1 MLLRERAELQIRGC
15 LESVSVVVGWP
26 DTFQKS
32 QRCQTP
38 QQEEGAVRHRWR
50 RSLRYDGWDLKE
62 RRLWRRGERPDELA
76 DETGR
81 ERLPI
86 RAGEFVVHLLDAGRV
101 ESAVDVNRPVTE
113 ICGVILAD
121 LEQEVAAPRVV
132 GERRCERDAERCREV
147 RVEIGDR
154 ETGDETV
161 VGAEVAVDRRGNRVR
176 RDRRRRQVELIVRGL
191 DESLS
196 VGDVV

>member
-26 DTFQKS
+26 DTFQKKPEVS
-32 QRCQTP
+32 DTAAKGGRGLTP
-38 QQEEGAVRHRWR
+38 LAEV
-50 RSLRYDGWDLKE
+50 LRYDGWDPKE

-86 RAGEFVVHLLDAGRV
+86 RAGKFVVHLLDAGRV

-154 ETGDETV
+154 EIGDETV

-191 DESLS
+191 D
-196 VGDVV
+196 